1 MSVLRR
7 LARLLPSGRPL
18 PEREWWVRHRAILWI
33 LAAQIAGLFGFALVR
48 DVGAGE
54 AVLAVIPLL
63 VALAAA
69 GQPVFSRNVRAA
81 AATLGLMGTSAVL
94 VQFGHGMIEMHFHF
108 FVMLVVITFYQ
119 EWRVFL
125 LAAGFVLVEHAVVG
139 VLWPQTV
146 YSHADAW
153 HHPVRWALVHAAF
166 ITGAGAAAVVNWSF
180 ADRAQDGER
189 RIAARLAYEAGHD
202 PLTGALNRREFDRQ
216 LAAVG
221 AGTHA
226 LICLDLD
233 RFKIVND
240 SCGHAAGDTLLCQV
254 TDLMRDQL
262 HSGDVLARVGGD
274 EFVILLPSCT
284 VEHGTAVAERIR
296 KAVAGYRFPYQG
308 RVFSVGVSAGVAAFT
323 DTDDPQDAMRAAD
336 AACYAAKHHGRN
348 RVHVVSSG
356 DDQLE
361 WQRDQAHWAER
372 LMNAINRDDLVLYY
386 QPIVPV
392 GGAGAASGAF
402 GELLVRL
409 RGEDGG
415 LIGPGV
421 FLPAAER
428 YNLMTSIDRWVIG
441 ATLTRLAA
449 RYRTG
454 EPGPLATRYGAG
466 ETFSINLSGASLGD
480 PRLLDYIREQLARH
494 RIPPHVICF
503 EVTETVAVGD
513 VGRAVAFIAEL
524 RDLGCRFALDDF
536 GSGLSGFT
544 YLKQFPVDFVKIDG
558 TFVRGIVADRVDRAM
573 VESVNRISHEMGLQ
587 TIAEFVEDTVVLDAL
602 YAIGVDYA
610 QGYGTGIPVPFD
622 DWLATAHGPARL
634 LSTT

>member
-1 MSVLRR
+1 MRVLRR

-18 PEREWWVRHRAILWI
+18 PEREWSVRHRAILWI
-33 LAAQIAGLFGFALVR
+33 LAAHIVGLFVFALLR
-48 DVGAGE
+48 HRPAGA
-54 AVLAVIPLL
+54 AVLIVIPLL

-69 GQPVFSRNVRAA
+69 AQPVFSHNVRAA

-94 VQFGHGMIEMHFHF
+94 VQLGDGMIEMHFHF

-119 EWRVFL
+119 EWRAFL
-125 LAAGFVLVEHAVVG
+125 IAAGFVLVEHAVVG

-146 YSHADAW
+146 YSHAAAW
-153 HHPVRWALVHAAF
+153 HHPVRWALIHAAF

-180 ADRAQDGER
+180 ADRAQDAER

-202 PLTGALNRREFDRQ
+202 PLTGALNRREFDRR
-216 LAAVG
+216 LAAAG
-221 AGTHA
+221 AGTCA
-226 LICLDLD
+226 LVGLDLD

-254 TDLMRDQL
+254 TDLMREQL
-262 HSGDVLARVGGD
+262 DAGDVLARVGGD
-274 EFVILLPSCT
+274 EFVILLPGRT
-284 VEHGTAVAERIR
+284 VEQGSAVAERIR
-296 KAVAGYRFPYQG
+296 KAVAGYRFAYQG

-323 DTDDPQDAMRAAD
+323 DGDDPQDAMRAAD

-348 RVHVVSSG
+348 RVHVVASG
-356 DDQLE
+356 DDQVE

-392 GGAGAASGAF
+392 GGAEAGAGAF
-402 GELLVRL
+402 GELLIRL

-441 ATLTRLAA
+441 ATFA
-449 RYRTG
+449 R
-454 EPGPLATRYGAG
+454 LATRYRSGAAAG
-466 ETFSINLSGASLGD
+466 VSVGAEHFSINLSGASLGD
-480 PRLLDYIREQLARH
+480 PRLLDYIRDQLAQH
-494 RIPPHVICF
+494 HIPPHVICF

-524 RDLGCRFALDDF
+524 RELGCRFALDDF

-558 TFVRGIVADRVDRAM
+558 TFVRGIVEDRVDRAM
-573 VESVNRISHEMGLQ
+573 VEAVNRISHEMGLR

-602 YAIGVDYA
+602 RTIGVDYA

-622 DWLATAHGPARL
+622 EWLAVPAVGRHAAR
-634 LSTT
+634 TVAPV